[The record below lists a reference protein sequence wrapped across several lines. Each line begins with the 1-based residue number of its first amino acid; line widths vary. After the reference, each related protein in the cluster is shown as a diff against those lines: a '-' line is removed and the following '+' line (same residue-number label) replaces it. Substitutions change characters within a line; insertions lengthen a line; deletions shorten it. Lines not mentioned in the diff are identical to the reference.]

1 MSTFKSEKDREEIV
15 EALQLNMNEEI
26 NATLQY
32 VCHRIS
38 AKALSAVIAESFK
51 SAALDEMSHIL
62 YFSDLVEKYGGTP
75 HFQEWQIDKS
85 GELTTML
92 EADIQLEKKAKE
104 RYRKQLDRFKD
115 YPELTVIIDSV
126 LSDEND
132 HEEVFTRYLYR
143 SQGRC
148 A

>member
-1 MSTFKSEKDREEIV
+1 MSTFKSEKDREEIL

-32 VCHRIS
+32 ICHRIS
-38 AKALSAVIAESFK
+38 AKAISAVIAESFK
-51 SAALDEMSHIL
+51 STALDEMSHIL

-115 YPELTVIIDSV
+115 YPELIVVIDSV

-132 HEEVFTRYLYR
+132 HEEVFTRYLSR
-143 SQGRC
+143 V
-148 A
+148 